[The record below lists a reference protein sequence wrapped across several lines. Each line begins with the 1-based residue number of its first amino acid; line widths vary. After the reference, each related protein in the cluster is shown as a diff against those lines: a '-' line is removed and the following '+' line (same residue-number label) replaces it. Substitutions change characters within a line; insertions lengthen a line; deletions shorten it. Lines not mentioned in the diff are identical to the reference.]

1 MDRSKALSYME
12 QAVEVLKDHADDA
25 DDLASVWE
33 HIWSVF
39 WFSLMARMTALSRGR
54 TTLAVEY
61 CVQHW
66 CGMPIVSVSH
76 LNRMYF

>member
-12 QAVEVLKDHADDA
+12 QAVEVLKDHADHA

-39 WFSLMARMTALSRGR
+39 WFSLMARMTALS
-54 TTLAVEY
+54 
-61 CVQHW
+61 
-66 CGMPIVSVSH
+66 
-76 LNRMYF
+76 